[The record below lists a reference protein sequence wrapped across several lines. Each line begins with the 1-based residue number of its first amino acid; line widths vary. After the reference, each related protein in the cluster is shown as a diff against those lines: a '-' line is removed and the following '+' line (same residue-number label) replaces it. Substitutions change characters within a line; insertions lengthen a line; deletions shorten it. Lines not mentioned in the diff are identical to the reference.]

1 MDGAWSAALVADDV
15 PPCGVLTAILDH
27 QKRGPSDSIVN
38 TSAAPARCGPAVTDL
53 SAGEEP
59 LGGSDVV
66 DGWKEAICGNPLP
79 AYGCPQSDE
88 LDPQHKSTRLPPRS
102 LIYTP
107 HNLRPCQW
115 ALAAPARLR
124 RDRAPLSSSF
134 RRAPAGARPPAEF
147 CASAPPSL
155 LPFVEGV
162 GRARRATRGLRR
174 ACAGLRRLR
183 GGVLCGASTAPAR
196 LRWEAERGMAAL
208 HRGGVVVAP
217 SAATLRR
224 CVARQPCYEGL

>member
-1 MDGAWSAALVADDV
+1 MYGAWSAALAADDV
-15 PPCGVLTAILDH
+15 PLRGVLTAILDH

-115 ALAAPARLR
+115 ALAAPARRWRNGRASLLIAPQNSRMRSSAGRILR
-124 RDRAPLSSSF
+124 VGPALAAPLRG
-134 RRAPAGARPPAEF
+134 RRRPGAESYARSLPGVRRSPPA
-147 CASAPPSL
+147 AWRR
-155 LPFVEGV
+155 FVW
-162 GRARRATRGLRR
+162 
-174 ACAGLRRLR
+174 C
-183 GGVLCGASTAPAR
+183 
-196 LRWEAERGMAAL
+196 
-208 HRGGVVVAP
+208 
-217 SAATLRR
+217 
-224 CVARQPCYEGL
+224 